1 MTQTK
6 SETDALGFVHSKYQ
20 LYYQGVK
27 VENAT
32 YSVHARQGAIESITG
47 RLQHASKLAV
57 VPTLTALVALKRA
70 TDFVGATQYMW
81 QMSQEEA
88 ALKQRE
94 QKAEASYLP
103 QGELVIVANSLSTEP
118 AKQGK
123 LTLAWKFDIFARQP
137 LSRAYIYVDAQ
148 TGEIVAQDAIIKS
161 AVGPFDTR
169 YSGTRSLVTDN
180 NPGGGFRLRD
190 YTRASG
196 VETYNSYKTNTIGG
210 AVDFIDADN
219 NWTAAEYNNANFD
232 NAAGDAHFGAQSTL
246 DYWKNVHGR
255 NSYDNLGTKLRSYVH
270 YDRTPG
276 DGMGTDNAYWSGAE
290 MLYGDGYTNFKPL
303 TSLDV
308 CAHEIGHGVCAST
321 ANLAYQAESGALNEG
336 FSDIWGASV
345 EQYTAANLGLV
356 KSTWLIGE
364 EIVNYGLALRS
375 MSNPKSIGQPGYY
388 KGQYWVTDPGF
399 YNEGNDWGGVHTNS
413 GVLNRWFYILSQGE
427 SGEVVGCQWTRS

>member
-1 MTQTK
+1 MYKSCSLALGLLGVTLFAQAQTIAPDSRVQQRVLTADSIPTLITFRTAAAYKTNEAVKALREQLRLSPAESMTQIK
-6 SETDALGFVHSKYQ
+6 SETDAQGFVHSKYQ

-81 QMSQEEA
+81 QVPQEEA

-103 QGELVIVANSLSTEP
+103 QGELVIVASSLSTDP

-123 LTLAWKFDIFARQP
+123 LTLAWKFDIFAHQP
-137 LSRAYIYVDAQ
+137 LSRNYIYVDAQ

-210 AVDFIDADN
+210 AVDFVDADN

-232 NAAGDAHFGAQSTL
+232 NAAGDAHFGAQSTF

-255 NSYDNLGTKLRSYVH
+255 NSYDNLGTKVRGYVH
-270 YDRTPG
+270 FNPTIQ
-276 DGMGTDNAYWSGAE
+276 SG
-290 MLYGDGYTNFKPL
+290 
-303 TSLDV
+303 
-308 CAHEIGHGVCAST
+308 
-321 ANLAYQAESGALNEG
+321 
-336 FSDIWGASV
+336 
-345 EQYTAANLGLV
+345 
-356 KSTWLIGE
+356 
-364 EIVNYGLALRS
+364 
-375 MSNPKSIGQPGYY
+375 
-388 KGQYWVTDPGF
+388 
-399 YNEGNDWGGVHTNS
+399 
-413 GVLNRWFYILSQGE
+413 
-427 SGEVVGCQWTRS
+427 

>member
-1 MTQTK
+1 M
-6 SETDALGFVHSKYQ
+6 
-20 LYYQGVK
+20 
-27 VENAT
+27 
-32 YSVHARQGAIESITG
+32 
-47 RLQHASKLAV
+47 
-57 VPTLTALVALKRA
+57 
-70 TDFVGATQYMW
+70 
-81 QMSQEEA
+81 
-88 ALKQRE
+88 
-94 QKAEASYLP
+94 
-103 QGELVIVANSLSTEP
+103 
-118 AKQGK
+118 
-123 LTLAWKFDIFARQP
+123 
-137 LSRAYIYVDAQ
+137 
-148 TGEIVAQDAIIKS
+148 
-161 AVGPFDTR
+161 
-169 YSGTRSLVTDN
+169 
-180 NPGGGFRLRD
+180 
-190 YTRASG
+190 
-196 VETYNSYKTNTIGG
+196 
-210 AVDFIDADN
+210 
-219 NWTAAEYNNANFD
+219 
-232 NAAGDAHFGAQSTL
+232 
-246 DYWKNVHGR
+246 
-255 NSYDNLGTKLRSYVH
+255 H

-427 SGEVVGCQWTRS
+427 SGTNEGGNAYAVTGIGINDAARIAYRAESVYLQAASKFEDARRLTLKAAEDLFGVCSAQAVATTKSWYAVGVGGNNYFATPLTPSITATQLSGYNEPTMVRFKTTNNIVEVRYDWYVDGSFYESTSFNEFDYYFPCRVTKTITCVLTSCAGSSGISNGIPITGECNRTKPMASYTYSPNPANDEIVVSSNEPTAGTANPQQGLATTSTSPMLRFTVQLYNIFGQLVRTAESENDKVRLKLADLPSGLYTLRTGSGPDALNAHIQVTH